1 MGPPRGLGCR
11 TMPVGSRTQTI
22 TTPDGGEMGAYIS
35 VPESGSGPG
44 LVVLMEIYG
53 VGPYIRRATERLAE
67 LGYVAI
73 APDLYRRLEPG
84 AELDHDEAGL
94 EQAFQLSRR
103 LDQQG
108 AVDDARAALDALRL
122 LPEVEGHDAG
132 VLGFCLG
139 GTLAYHV
146 AVTADPACAVCYYGS
161 RIPDSLE
168 LATQIDCPVLFHFG
182 GDDPYIS
189 RDSVEKVCEFAARH
203 SGWECHIQ
211 PGAGH
216 AFDNHEAPMFYV
228 PEAADAAWE
237 LTQDFLTRTL
247 GVHSSLPS

>member
-1 MGPPRGLGCR
+1 
-11 TMPVGSRTQTI
+11 MPVGSRTQTI
-22 TTPDGGEMGAYIS
+22 TTPDGGEMGAYVS
-35 VPESGSGPG
+35 VPEAGSGPG

-73 APDLYRRLEPG
+73 APDLYRRIEPG
-84 AELDHDEAGL
+84 VEIEHDEAGL
-94 EQAFQLSRR
+94 ARAFKLVGS
-103 LDQQG
+103 LDQHG
-108 AVDDARAALDALRL
+108 AVEDSCAALDALRAF
-122 LPEVEGHDAG
+122 PEVEGQKVG

-139 GTLAYHV
+139 GSLAFQV
-146 AVTADPACAVCYYGS
+146 AAAADPACAVCYYGS
-161 RIPDSLE
+161 AIADSLE
-168 LATQIDCPVLFHFG
+168 LGSHIDCPVLFHFG
-182 GDDPYIS
+182 GADPYIA
-189 RDSVEKVCEFAARH
+189 RDSVEKVCEFAAQR

-237 LTQDFLTRTL
+237 LTQDFLARTL
-247 GVHSSLPS
+247 GVQSSLPS